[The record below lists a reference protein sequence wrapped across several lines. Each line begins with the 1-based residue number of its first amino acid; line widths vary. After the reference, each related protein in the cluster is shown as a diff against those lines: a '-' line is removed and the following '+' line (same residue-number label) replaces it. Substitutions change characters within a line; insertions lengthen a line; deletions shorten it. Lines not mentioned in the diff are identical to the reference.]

1 MGNPRE
7 LNSLGIGIEADVGW
21 GGGCKHLREE
31 ATWSEKYYKRQ
42 KRKLGNLS
50 QLMFVKQRLIKYITG
65 AKVNQGRAFY
75 PGAHCPEE
83 TLTSWPQPFCLGVYK
98 MGALHVLRAPY
109 FTHISKQVE
118 ANFLDNLL
126 ISTLSQFFL
135 RAVEKEPLITFGK
148 DSGVESEEKPP
159 RITLPNPL
167 QPHQLLQAPHPS
179 PPGG

>member
-31 ATWSEKYYKRQ
+31 PTWSEKYYKRQ

-75 PGAHCPEE
+75 SGAHCPEE
-83 TLTSWPQPFCLGVYK
+83 TLTSWPQPFCSGVYK
-98 MGALHVLRAPY
+98 MGALYVSGPPTSHTL
-109 FTHISKQVE
+109 
-118 ANFLDNLL
+118 AN
-126 ISTLSQFFL
+126 
-135 RAVEKEPLITFGK
+135 K
-148 DSGVESEEKPP
+148 
-159 RITLPNPL
+159 
-167 QPHQLLQAPHPS
+167 
-179 PPGG
+179 